1 MMPSRL
7 VLPIAILL
15 AGTSCTS
22 KVKPPAV
29 AAATVPNGAPSV
41 PRDYVDVEAGW
52 RLRVIAPVTKS
63 GAYEAVETVKSPQS
77 QGNVISLKAS
87 GDLIGYETA
96 LWTVSVRRGGGVSI
110 RLFSAELTK
119 DGQAAPITAPTRAA
133 IHVPNYARFI
143 RIFYL
148 TRKSD
153 ADHNMALAGV
163 SRADQLETFTRTL
176 REAPNDACSNR
187 PREHIYCEW
196 IPVGMAVRPEIPKI
210 VDGVTRWGDRF

>member
-1 MMPSRL
+1 MMLSRL
-7 VLPIAILL
+7 AVPVAILL

-22 KVKPPAV
+22 KVKPPAAV
-29 AAATVPNGAPSV
+29 AVVPNGSPSV
-41 PRDYVDVEAGW
+41 PRDYVDVEPGW
-52 RLRVIAPVTKS
+52 RLRVVAPVTKS
-63 GAYEAVETVKSPQS
+63 GVYVVGTRPPESKE
-77 QGNVISLKAS
+77 NVITLKAS
-87 GDLIGYETA
+87 DDLIGYETS
-96 LWTVSVRRGGGVSI
+96 LWSVEARRGGGVSI
-110 RLFSAELTK
+110 RLDSAELTK
-119 DGQAAPITAPTRAA
+119 DGQAAPIPAPSRAA
-133 IHVPNYARFI
+133 IHVPTYARFI

-163 SRADQLETFTRTL
+163 SRADQLETFTRAL
-176 REAPNDACSNR
+176 RETPNDACANR